1 MKKVPIHTN
10 ERGLRIGESHP
21 RAKLTDKEVE
31 QLIADR
37 GPEDKPAISLSALA
51 RRWGMSKSGV
61 KGILDGRARGQ
72 IGVHKDK
79 ASTRKDKQPTVR
91 VTLVMTLPERAK
103 LHRKGGSR
111 LIRNYLAGL

>member
-37 GPEDKPAISLSALA
+37 GPEDDPLMSLSALA
-51 RRWGMSKSGV
+51 ARYGMSKSGV
-61 KGILDGRARGQ
+61 KGILDGKARGQ
-72 IGVHKDK
+72 IGMHKDK
-79 ASTRKDKQPTVR
+79 APTRKDKQTMVR
-91 VTLVMTLPERAK
+91 VTLVMSLPERAK
-103 LHRKGGSR
+103 LHRKGGSALVR
-111 LIRNYLAGL
+111 SLLARI

>member
-1 MKKVPIHTN
+1 MSGRMVRVN

-21 RAKLTDKEVE
+21 RSKLTDKEVE

-37 GPEDKPAISLSALA
+37 GPRCAPLMSLSALA
-51 RRWGMSKSGV
+51 RRYGMSKSGV

-72 IGVHKDK
+72 IGMHMDK
-79 ASTRKDKQPTVR
+79 APTRKDKQPLVR

-103 LHRKGGSR
+103 LHRNGGSAFVR
-111 LIRNYLAGL
+111 SMLASV

>member
-1 MKKVPIHTN
+1 MKKVPVHTN

-37 GPEDKPAISLSALA
+37 GPEDKPAMSLSALA

-61 KGILDGRARGQ
+61 KKIIDGNSRGQ
-72 IGVHKDK
+72 IGQRKEK
-79 ASTRKDKQPTVR
+79 APTRKDKQPMVEAR
-91 VTLVMTLPERAK
+91 ISITLQERAK
-103 LHRKGGSR
+103 LRRLGGNKFVR
-111 LIRNYLAGL
+111 RVLAEV

>member
-1 MKKVPIHTN
+1 MKKALVHTN

-37 GPEDKPAISLSALA
+37 GPEDKPAMSLSALA

-61 KGILDGRARGQ
+61 KGILDGKARGQ
-72 IGVHKDK
+72 IGMRKEKPATKKDVEK
-79 ASTRKDKQPTVR
+79 TVIAK
-91 VTLVMTLPERAK
+91 VSLTLRERAK
-103 LHRKGGSR
+103 LRRLGGYEFVRKALES
-111 LIRNYLAGL
+111 A